1 MPMRRKKR
9 KQPAW
14 DLYRDGISYSL
25 LSRFI
30 NCRERFRIYAVE
42 GLTPA
47 DTSDSLE
54 FGTLFHKLLEYHA
67 KGYTLPQ
74 LERLL
79 SKDGVSTSFLGRL
92 ALEIFRIYVDTWKD
106 QDASIRY
113 VSQEEVFRTT
123 VWLPSGRKVDL
134 RGKFDEVFRDQGKLW
149 LQENKTKSQIDEVSL
164 EHTLPFDLQTM
175 LYCHSIRAIYKEAPS
190 GVLYNVIRKPGLKQ
204 KVKETDSDFLK
215 RITADISSRPEWYY
229 VRYRISFG
237 PNDIDNFAK
246 QTLFPLLE
254 QVCLWWESIKANPFQ
269 PWTQQDGST
278 NPHHYS
284 RPFGVYDSFRNGRGE
299 YFDLITR
306 GVDHG
311 LALIDTVFPELTPE
325 ENASN
330 LVP

>member
-30 NCRERFRIYAVE
+30 NCRERFRIYTVE
-42 GLTPA
+42 GLAPA
-47 DTSDSLE
+47 GTTDSLE
-54 FGTLFHKLLEYHA
+54 FGTIFHKLLEHHA
-67 KGYTLPQ
+67 GGSTFPQ
-74 LERLL
+74 LERMIYQD
-79 SKDGVSTSFLGRL
+79 KQNSFLGNM
-92 ALEIFRIYVDTWKD
+92 ALSIFRIYVDTWKD
-106 QDASIRY
+106 QDASLKY
-113 VSQEEVFRTT
+113 VSQEEVFRTPIY
-123 VWLPSGRKVDL
+123 LPSGRKVDL

-149 LQENKTKSQIDEVSL
+149 LQENKTKSQIDEISL

-175 LYCHSIRAIYKEAPS
+175 LYCHCIRAIYKEAPA
-190 GVLYNVIRKPGLKQ
+190 GVLYNIIRKPGLKQ

-215 RITADISSRPEWYY
+215 RIVEDINSRPEWYF

-237 PNDIDNFAK
+237 QNDIDNFAK
-246 QTLFPLLE
+246 QTLYPLLE

-278 NPHHYS
+278 NPHHFS

-311 LALIDTVFPELTPE
+311 LALIETVFPELTE

-330 LVP
+330 